1 MINQQEFVIRL
12 ANPET
17 DDYERCAELVSITQ
31 NRTVTGDVIREFD
44 ANKLEG
50 DFIRRYVACLGET
63 VVGYAIA
70 FHSNTA
76 QIPQYLVWVGVFP
89 EYRNRGY
96 GSQLYQQVSRVA
108 KEQGA
113 TEFYSDCMDNHP
125 ESLEF
130 AQKYGFEVNHHSFES
145 VLDITTFDETPF
157 THIIEEVEQQG
168 IRFTSLAAEGNT
180 EEAQYKVFLLDEAV
194 AQDETANDGTTV
206 GNFENFKAHVIN
218 AYWFR
223 ADGQILAV
231 DGERYV
237 GLVMMGFE
245 PDGITGLNIS
255 TGVEREYRGRKI
267 AQALKLHGIRYAKS
281 KGLKRLVTHNDS
293 KNVGMLAINDKLG
306 YVRQPGFYK
315 LINRQI

>member
-1 MINQQEFVIRL
+1 MIKQQEFLIRL

-17 DDYERCAELVSITQ
+17 NDYERCAELLSITQ
-31 NRTVTGDVIREFD
+31 NRTITADILREYD
-44 ANKLEG
+44 AKQLES
-50 DFIRRYVACLGET
+50 DFIRRYVACLDEI
-63 VVGYAIA
+63 VIA
-70 FHSNTA
+70 YGMIFHSNTA

-89 EYRNRGY
+89 EYRGNGY
-96 GSQLYQQVSRVA
+96 GSQLYQHVSNIA

-113 TEFYSDCMDNHP
+113 TEFHSDCMDNDP
-125 ESLEF
+125 VSLAF
-130 AQKYGFEVNHHSFES
+130 AKKRGFEVNHHSFES

-157 THIIEEVEQQG
+157 SHIIEEVKQQG

-194 AQDETANDGTTV
+194 AQDETANDGTYV

-237 GLVMMGFE
+237 GLVMIGFD

-267 AQALKLHGIRYAKS
+267 AQALKLQGIRYAKS

-293 KNVGMLAINDKLG
+293 ENVGMLAINDKLG